1 MIVGGSKCQAGIPGN
16 KGREQQSGREGD
28 CMLKGD
34 IYYPEDKIPFARLL
48 PMGLQH
54 VVAMFGA
61 TVLAP
66 LLMGFN
72 PQVALFFSGV
82 GTLLFIVATRLK
94 VPSYLGSSFA
104 FIGPVLA
111 VTGGD
116 ASKLPFALCGIAGAG
131 VLYLIAALITIR
143 WGSGWID
150 WLMPPIVT
158 GSVVALIGLNL
169 ASSAVTNAINARL
182 VVNSTAD
189 LPALFIAAA
198 TFLTAALVP
207 LHLKGFLRLLPI
219 LAGVIVGYLLAAL
232 LGVLDPGSL
241 ARIHDAAWIGLP
253 PFQAPAFSLRAL
265 VVIAPMFI
273 VLVAENK
280 GHIAAI
286 SSYMGRDLNPHL
298 GRAYLGD
305 ALATL
310 LSALGGG
317 TPQTTYAEN
326 MGVMAITRVFSTYN
340 FIMAA
345 SVAILLG
352 LCPKFGALIQSIPMP
367 VLGGVSLMLYG
378 LITLMGVRIWIDARL
393 DFADPHNLVVA
404 GASLIT
410 ATGLGVKGLTIAG
423 VNIAGIAIG
432 TLLAIL
438 LNTGLSIGRKSGDAS
453 RHEHDL
459 PR

>member
-1 MIVGGSKCQAGIPGN
+1 MAQGGI
-16 KGREQQSGREGD
+16 
-28 CMLKGD
+28 L
-34 IYYPEDKIPFARLL
+34 YPEDKIPFARLV

-72 PQVALFFSGV
+72 PQLALFFSGI
-82 GTLLFIVATRLK
+82 GTLVFVVATRMK

-116 ASKLPFALCGIAGAG
+116 AGKVPHALCGIAGAA
-131 VLYLIAALITIR
+131 VLYLVAALITMR

-150 WLMPPIVT
+150 RLMPPVVT

-169 ASSAVTNAINARL
+169 ASSAVSDAINTGLA
-182 VVNSTAD
+182 VNTAAD
-189 LPALFIAAA
+189 LPALIVAAV
-198 TFLTAALVP
+198 TFLTAALIP
-207 LHLKGFLRLLPI
+207 LHTKGFLRLLPI
-219 LAGVIVGYLLAAL
+219 LSGVIVGFLLAAL
-232 LGVLDPGSL
+232 LGVLEPASV
-241 ARIHDAAWIGLP
+241 ARIRDAAWIGLP
-253 PFQAPAFSLRAL
+253 PFQTPVFSLHAL
-265 VVIAPMFI
+265 VVVAPLFI

-305 ALATL
+305 AIATL
-310 LSALGGG
+310 FSSLGGG

-340 FIMAA
+340 FIMAGG
-345 SVAILLG
+345 VAILLG
-352 LCPKFGALIQSIPMP
+352 LCPKFGALIQAIPKP
-367 VLGGVSLMLYG
+367 VLGGISLILYG
-378 LITLMGVRIWIDARL
+378 LIALMGVRIWIDAKV
-393 DFADPHNLVVA
+393 DFADPQNLVVA
-404 GASLIT
+404 GASLIA
-410 ATGLGVKGLTIAG
+410 ATGLGVKGLTVAG
-423 VNIAGIAIG
+423 VNIAGIAVG
-432 TLLAIL
+432 TLLAIV
-438 LNTGLSIGRKSGDAS
+438 LNAGLSIGRKPADSGGGGFRPSGDVS
-453 RHEHDL
+453 
-459 PR
+459 

>member
-1 MIVGGSKCQAGIPGN
+1 M
-16 KGREQQSGREGD
+16 SGEI
-28 CMLKGD
+28 L
-34 IYYPEDKIPFARLL
+34 YPEDKIPFLRLV

-72 PQVALFFSGV
+72 PQLALFFSGV
-82 GTLLFIVATRLK
+82 GTLIFILITGFK

-111 VTGGD
+111 VTGGS
-116 ASKLPFALCGIAGAG
+116 ALKVPYALCGIAGAAA
-131 VLYLIAALITIR
+131 LYCVAALITLR
-143 WGSGWID
+143 WGPAWID
-150 WLMPPIVT
+150 RLMPPVVT

-169 ASSAVTNAINARL
+169 ASSAVTDAINANL
-182 VVNSTAD
+182 TVNGMAE
-189 LPALFIAAA
+189 LPHLAVAAL
-198 TFLTAALVP
+198 TFLTAALIP
-207 LHLKGFLRLLPI
+207 IHLKGFLRLLPI
-219 LAGVIVGYLLAAL
+219 LIGVIVGYLLAAV
-232 LGVLDPGSL
+232 LGVLDPASV
-241 ARIHDAAWIGLP
+241 ARVRDAAWIGLP
-253 PFQAPAFSLRAL
+253 PFQAPAFSVQAL

-298 GRAYLGD
+298 GRAYMGD

-310 LSALGGG
+310 LSSLGGG

-345 SVAILLG
+345 AVAILLG
-352 LCPKFGALIQSIPMP
+352 LCPKFGALIQAIPKP
-367 VLGGVSLMLYG
+367 VLGGISLILYG
-378 LITLMGVRIWIDARL
+378 LIALMGCASGSTPKWILRT
-393 DFADPHNLVVA
+393 P
-404 GASLIT
+404 
-410 ATGLGVKGLTIAG
+410 ATWWSPG
-423 VNIAGIAIG
+423 
-432 TLLAIL
+432 
-438 LNTGLSIGRKSGDAS
+438 
-453 RHEHDL
+453 

>member
-1 MIVGGSKCQAGIPGN
+1 MEPG
-16 KGREQQSGREGD
+16 QI
-28 CMLKGD
+28 C
-34 IYYPEDKIPFARLL
+34 YPEDKIPLVRLV

-82 GTLLFIVATRLK
+82 GTLLFVVATGLK

-111 VTGGD
+111 VTGGK
-116 ASKLPFALCGIAGAG
+116 AVKVPYALCGIAGAAG
-131 VLYLIAALITIR
+131 LYFVAALVTIR
-143 WGSGWID
+143 YGSRWID
-150 WLMPPIVT
+150 RLMPPIVT

-169 ASSAVTNAINARL
+169 AASAVTDAINANL
-182 VVNSTAD
+182 TVDSAAD
-189 LPALFIAAA
+189 LPALIVAAV
-198 TFLTAALVP
+198 TFLTAALIP

-219 LAGVIVGYLLAAL
+219 LSGVVVGYLLAAP
-232 LGVLDPGSL
+232 LGVLEPASV
-241 ARIHDAAWIGLP
+241 AHIHDAAWIGLP
-253 PFQAPAFSLRAL
+253 PFQTPAFSLQAL
-265 VVIAPMFI
+265 VVIAPMFV

-286 SSYMGRDLNPHL
+286 SSYMGRDLNRYL
-298 GRAYLGD
+298 GRAYFGD

-310 LSALGGG
+310 LSSLGGG

-345 SVAILLG
+345 CVAILLG
-352 LCPKFGALIQSIPMP
+352 LCPKFGALIQTIPRP
-367 VLGGVSLMLYG
+367 VLGGISLILYG
-378 LITLMGVRIWIDARL
+378 LIALMGVRIWMEAKL
-393 DFADPHNLVVA
+393 DFSDPHNLVVG
-404 GASLIT
+404 GASLIA
-410 ATGLGVKGLTIAG
+410 ATGLGVKGLTIVG
-423 VNIAGIAIG
+423 INIAGIAFG

-438 LNTGLSIGRKSGDAS
+438 LNAGLSIGRKPSG
-453 RHEHDL
+453 
-459 PR
+459 

>member
-1 MIVGGSKCQAGIPGN
+1 MVQAEI
-16 KGREQQSGREGD
+16 
-28 CMLKGD
+28 C
-34 IYYPEDKIPFARLL
+34 YPEDKIPFVRLI
-48 PMGLQH
+48 PMGMQH

-82 GTLLFIVATRLK
+82 GTLVFVVATGLK
-94 VPSYLGSSFA
+94 IPSYLGSSFA

-111 VTGGD
+111 VTGGS
-116 ASKLPFALCGIAGAG
+116 ASNVPFALCGIAGAA
-131 VLYLIAALITIR
+131 VLYLVAALITIR
-143 WGSGWID
+143 CGSRWID
-150 WLMPPIVT
+150 VLMPPIVT

-169 ASSAVTNAINARL
+169 ASSAVTDAINANL
-182 VVNSTAD
+182 TINSAAD
-189 LPALFIAAA
+189 LPGLIVAAA
-198 TFLTAALVP
+198 TFLAAALVP

-219 LAGVIVGYLLAAL
+219 LTGVLAGYFLAAL
-232 LGVLDPGSL
+232 LGVLEPARV
-241 ARIHDAAWIGLP
+241 ARIRDAAWIGLP
-253 PFQAPAFSLRAL
+253 PFQAPAFSLHAL
-265 VVIAPMFI
+265 AVIAPMFV

-310 LSALGGG
+310 LSSLGGG

-352 LCPKFGALIQSIPMP
+352 LCPKFGALIQSIPKP
-367 VLGGVSLMLYG
+367 VLGGISLILYG
-378 LITLMGVRIWIDARL
+378 LIALMGVRIWIDARV

-404 GASLIT
+404 GASLIA

-423 VNIAGIAIG
+423 INIAGIAFG
-432 TLLAIL
+432 TLLAIV
-438 LNTGLSIGRKSGDAS
+438 LNAGLSLGRK
-453 RHEHDL
+453 
-459 PR
+459 PRTRLANRK

>member
-1 MIVGGSKCQAGIPGN
+1 
-16 KGREQQSGREGD
+16 
-28 CMLKGD
+28 
-34 IYYPEDKIPFARLL
+34 
-48 PMGLQH
+48 MGLQH

-72 PQVALFFSGV
+72 PQVALFFSGI
-82 GTLLFIVATRLK
+82 GTLLFVVATGFK

-116 ASKLPFALCGIAGAG
+116 ASKVPFALCGIAGAAG
-131 VLYLIAALITIR
+131 LYFVAALVTIR

-150 WLMPPIVT
+150 RLMPPIVT

-169 ASSAVTNAINARL
+169 ASSAVTDAINANL
-182 VVNSTAD
+182 TVNSAAD
-189 LPALFIAAA
+189 LPGLMVAAL
-198 TFLTAALVP
+198 TFLTAALIP
-207 LHLKGFLRLLPI
+207 LHARGFPRLLPI
-219 LAGVIVGYLLAAL
+219 LSGVVAGYGLAAL
-232 LGVLDPGSL
+232 LGVLEPASV
-241 ARIHDAAWIGLP
+241 ARIRGAAWIGLP
-253 PFQAPAFSLRAL
+253 PFQAPAFSLQAL
-265 VVIAPMFI
+265 MVIAPMFI

-286 SSYMGRDLNPHL
+286 SSYMGRDLNPYL

-305 ALATL
+305 AVATL
-310 LSALGGG
+310 VSSLGGG

-340 FIMAA
+340 FIMAG

-352 LCPKFGALIQSIPMP
+352 LCPKFGALIQAIPKP
-367 VLGGVSLMLYG
+367 VLGGISLILYG
-378 LITLMGVRIWIDARL
+378 LIALMGVRIWIDAKL

-404 GASLIT
+404 GASLIA
-410 ATGLGVKGLTIAG
+410 ATGLGVRGLTVAG
-423 VNIAGIAIG
+423 INIAGIAFG

-438 LNTGLSIGRKSGDAS
+438 LNAGLSIGRTPPDSAS
-453 RHEHDL
+453 PERH
-459 PR
+459 